1 MVASVV
7 IRMSLGR
14 QFHSAGPEKEK
25 ARSAN
30 FVCIWVSSR
39 PCCFIVS
46 EMTYNVSS
54 GTLNTTIPYHC
65 WTQTRSTTVY
75 GWQAHQF
82 SEICWVSWLWCISR
96 HSFNLMH
103 NCTTAPATSVTV
115 PAPEWWDRETA
126 DRWQVVSVSLLN
138 VHINACIIITNNSYT
153 FTRDHRLFCAMRCLW
168 QSSTLVR
175 TALCQ
180 IFICFLMCSR
190 VWQSSTL
197 VRTALCQIFVCF
209 FIYSWVIVKQ
219 ICTT

>member
-1 MVASVV
+1 
-7 IRMSLGR
+7 MSLGR
-14 QFHSAGPEKEK
+14 QFHSAGLEKEK

-39 PCCFIVS
+39 RCCFIVS

-65 WTQTRSTTVY
+65 WTQTRSMTVY
-75 GWQAHQF
+75 RWQAHQF

-96 HSFNLMH
+96 HSLNLMH
-103 NCTTAPATSVTV
+103 NCTTAPATSINV
-115 PAPEWWDRETA
+115 PAPEWWHRETA

-138 VHINACIIITNNSYT
+138 VHINACIIIITNNSYT
-153 FTRDHRLFCAMRCLW
+153 FTGDHRLFCAMRCLW

-180 IFICFLMCSR
+180 IF
-190 VWQSSTL
+190 
-197 VRTALCQIFVCF
+197 VCIL
-209 FIYSWVIVKQ
+209 IYSWVIVKQ
-219 ICTT
+219 ICPT